1 MEDKENGETSIQNTL
16 TAIKIEEPKLQ
27 LEKKNG
33 LNNNYNNEIQI
44 NEKKIDNT
52 AGNMPE
58 ISNNINNL
66 PNEKTSNKAEDN
78 SKKEN
83 VPCNEKYSFCFCKIK
98 CSFCVNFC
106 NKKEREEYCN
116 KRSQECCCIIVL
128 LYYYLFLVTEFI
140 YFLFLFI
147 ICIFSTICPC
157 IEKYCEQINKA
168 NKKQLEERKEND
180 RLFNIQY
187 TKDTIEELKHDKE
200 NIDRTIYLNAICDP
214 PECQMRA
221 IELQE
226 KQYDEKIENLEYKLK
241 NMNN

>member
-83 VPCNEKYSFCFCKIK
+83 VPCKEKYSFCFCKIK
-98 CSFCVNFC
+98 CLFALIFVIK
-106 NKKEREEYCN
+106 KKEKNIVISVR
-116 KRSQECCCIIVL
+116 RSAVAL
-128 LYYYLFLVTEFI
+128 
-140 YFLFLFI
+140 
-147 ICIFSTICPC
+147 
-157 IEKYCEQINKA
+157 
-168 NKKQLEERKEND
+168 
-180 RLFNIQY
+180 
-187 TKDTIEELKHDKE
+187 
-200 NIDRTIYLNAICDP
+200 
-214 PECQMRA
+214 
-221 IELQE
+221 
-226 KQYDEKIENLEYKLK
+226 
-241 NMNN
+241 